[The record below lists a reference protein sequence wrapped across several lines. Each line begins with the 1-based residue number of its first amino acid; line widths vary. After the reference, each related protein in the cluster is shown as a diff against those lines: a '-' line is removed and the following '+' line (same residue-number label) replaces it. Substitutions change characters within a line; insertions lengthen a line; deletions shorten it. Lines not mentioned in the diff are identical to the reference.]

1 VGQTDRRG
9 KKKSRSRRSGTSKSR
24 PEGRFLHATSSL
36 RFPAHELEPLPESYG
51 QTDLTLLA
59 VHPCLVY
66 ASWEITPKD
75 LKAATE
81 NASPEAKSLVSVL
94 RFYYGSIAATPRWF
108 DVEVNV
114 EATNWYVPL
123 WCPPQSYCAEL
134 GVKDKNDNFTVLAR
148 SNIVHTPPA
157 APSAN
162 VDVEYVLAG
171 TSHRTEN
178 LPAKR
183 SQATQDGI
191 PQPVNMAEEG
201 GRFSTLYSELGGER
215 QGPTIEAEANRQ
227 PRENAL
233 AFLSRQSAHEETPAQ
248 MTESAMAK
256 EAGIATKEASRA
268 EAREISNR
276 APEPIDMTEEVRSEV
291 SDIYTHR
298 VREEQTREHR
308 IPLGPTPQTS
318 ERIDRISDLTEA
330 NEKSFNLGA
339 SSSRR

>member
-1 VGQTDRRG
+1 MGRTDRRG
-9 KKKSRSRRSGTSKSR
+9 KKRSRSRRSGTSKSR
-24 PEGRFLHATSSL
+24 PEGRSLHATSSL

-66 ASWEITPKD
+66 AYWEVTPKD

-81 NASPEAKSLVSVL
+81 NASREAKSFVSVL
-94 RFYYGSIAATPRWF
+94 RFYDGSVAATPRWF

-123 WCPPQSYCAEL
+123 WCPAQSYYAEL

-157 APSAN
+157 SPSAN

-183 SQATQDGI
+183 SQATQDRI
-191 PQPVNMAEEG
+191 PQPVNMAEEVR

-215 QGPTIEAEANRQ
+215 QGSTMGAEANRQ

-233 AFLSRQSAHEETPAQ
+233 AFLSRQSTHEETPAQ

-268 EAREISNR
+268 EDREMSNR
-276 APEPIDMTEEVRSEV
+276 VP
-291 SDIYTHR
+291 
-298 VREEQTREHR
+298 
-308 IPLGPTPQTS
+308 
-318 ERIDRISDLTEA
+318 ERIDRITDLTEA